1 MHYNWSLLPRSEQA
15 NKKAELQD
23 QLAVAECRIIELEE
37 ELSSTKA
44 EADLLQRA
52 KELDQEKWGERLRAV
67 EEATE
72 LTISREKERLDSPWR
87 RLTLER

>member
-1 MHYNWSLLPRSEQA
+1 MA
-15 NKKAELQD
+15 KKAELQD
-23 QLAVAECRIIELEE
+23 QLAVAERRIAELEE

-52 KELDQEKWGERLRAV
+52 KELDQEKCGERLRAV

-72 LTISREKERLDSPWR
+72 LTVSRKKEQLKQSMEEAH
-87 RLTLER
+87 T